1 MKSGGSF
8 VESVRGSY
16 WPTVVIS
23 LLALSPDFILSSSLG
38 LLRPTVAQS
47 LGAQPGLV
55 FWASIL
61 SNAALALG
69 AVLAAD
75 LAQRFRNRT
84 LFFTYEV
91 IFIAGSALG
100 TFAPSVTF
108 LILGHTIQGL
118 STGLLLVAALPPLV
132 TGFPVERLK
141 TTIPAVVIGLFG
153 AVTAGPLVGGFIARS
168 GAWRLLFG
176 ATLVMGVLTMALALI
191 ALAEK
196 EALNP
201 GARID
206 VTAILLSISGTGLVF
221 FGVGQLMRS
230 GWGSPIFYVPLAA
243 GLLLLVALIVLERFR
258 DEALMPV
265 GPLTTTFPVMGIL
278 AAIISGAAFTGLLEL
293 TIQFLEK
300 VRGLDAWSTGLLF
313 WPTLAAGIVGALI
326 VGAVLTTRWVLTLP
340 LFGMTALAVAALLLT
355 GVTSGTGNGWI
366 LLISGAL
373 GLGASLTVTPG
384 LLMAAL
390 SVRPMLVGRAIA
402 LVELLR
408 LASAYA
414 VGPVLIYF
422 AQSYGSQLLP
432 GLHTAFWIVFGFML
446 AGIVFIT
453 LIYISGGT
461 RIHPPGLQTFL
472 EEGEPAFDSPP
483 IRTHRSTDPE

>member
-1 MKSGGSF
+1 M
-8 VESVRGSY
+8 
-16 WPTVVIS
+16 VIS

-75 LAQRFRNRT
+75 LAQRFRNRP

-91 IFIAGSALG
+91 LFIAGSVLG
-100 TFAPSVTF
+100 TFAPSVGF
-108 LILGHTIQGL
+108 LIAGHTIQGL

-132 TGFPVERLK
+132 TGFPVQRLK
-141 TTIPAVVIGLFG
+141 TTIPAVVVGLFG
-153 AVTAGPLVGGFIARS
+153 AVTAGPLVGGFVSRS
-168 GAWRLLFG
+168 GAWRVLF
-176 ATLVMGVLTMALALI
+176 AVTLGIGVLTLLLALF
-191 ALAEK
+191 ALAER

-201 GARID
+201 GAKVD
-206 VTAILLSISGTGLVF
+206 VSALLLSISGTGLTF
-221 FGVGQLMRS
+221 FGVGQLMRA
-230 GWGSPIFYVPLAA
+230 GWGSPGFYAPLAA
-243 GLLLLVALIVLERFR
+243 GLSLLIVLVVLERYR
-258 DEALMPV
+258 GEALMPV

-293 TIQFLEK
+293 TVLFLEK
-300 VRGLDAWSTGLLF
+300 VRGLDAWSAGLLF
-313 WPTLAAGIVGALI
+313 WPTLVAGIVGAGI

-340 LFGMTALAVAALLLT
+340 LFGMSALTLAALFLT
-355 GVTSGTGNGWI
+355 GVASGTGDGRI
-366 LLISGAL
+366 LFISGAL

-390 SVRPMLVGRAIA
+390 SVQPMLVGRAIA

-414 VGPVLIYF
+414 VGPVLVYL
-422 AQSYGSQLLP
+422 AQSYGAQPLT
-432 GLHTAFWIVFGFML
+432 GLHAAFWIVFGFML
-446 AGIVFIT
+446 FGIVVIT
-453 LIYISGGT
+453 LIYLYGGT
-461 RIHPPGLQTFL
+461 RIHPPGLDTFL

-483 IRTHRSTDPE
+483 ISKRHRTPDSG

>member
-1 MKSGGSF
+1 M
-8 VESVRGSY
+8 
-16 WPTVVIS
+16 IS
-23 LLALSPDFILSSSLG
+23 LLALSPDFVLSSSLG

-47 LGAQPGLV
+47 LDAQPGLV

-75 LAQRFRNRT
+75 LAQRFRNRP
-84 LFFTYEV
+84 LFMTYEV
-91 IFIAGSALG
+91 VFIVGSILG
-100 TFAPSVTF
+100 TFAPSVNF
-108 LILGHTIQGL
+108 LIVGHTIQGL
-118 STGLLLVAALPPLV
+118 STGLLLVASLPPLV
-132 TGFPVERLK
+132 TGFPVQRLK

-153 AVTAGPLVGGFIARS
+153 AVTAGPLVGGFVSRT
-168 GAWRLLFG
+168 GAWRVLFG
-176 ATLVMGVLTMALALI
+176 ATLIIGVLTLILALF

-201 GARID
+201 GAKVD
-206 VTAILLSISGTGLVF
+206 VSAIVLSISGTGLAF
-221 FGVGQLMRS
+221 FGVGWLMRS
-230 GWGSPIFYVPLAA
+230 GWGSPGFYVPLAA
-243 GLLLLVALIVLERFR
+243 GLLLLGTLVVLERFR
-258 DEALMPV
+258 REALMPV

-278 AAIISGAAFTGLLEL
+278 AAIISGAVFTGLLEL
-293 TIQFLEK
+293 TILFLEK

-313 WPTLAAGIVGALI
+313 WPTFAAGFVGALV

-340 LFGMTALAVAALLLT
+340 LFGMVALTLAALLLT
-355 GVTSGTGNGWI
+355 GVTSGTSDGLI
-366 LLISGAL
+366 LFVSGAL

-390 SVRPMLVGRAIA
+390 SVRPALVGRAIA

-414 VGPVLIYF
+414 VGPVLVYF
-422 AQSYGSQLLP
+422 AQSYGARLLP
-432 GLHTAFWIVFGFML
+432 GLHIAFWIVVGFML
-446 AGIVFIT
+446 AGIVVIT
-453 LIYISGGT
+453 LIYLSGGI
-461 RIHPPGLQTFL
+461 RIHPPGLDTFL

-483 IRTHRSTDPE
+483 ISKRRTPDPE